1 MASVTNRVFI
11 ADTYKTNVC
20 MSVGISVWCILFGSR
35 KAIVNTDGIYVPTL
49 FINEHWFVNS
59 GNKME
64 TDQGRESF

>member
-1 MASVTNRVFI
+1 
-11 ADTYKTNVC
+11 